1 MYNMSYSENFDNE
14 FFDEL
19 DNRINFNLVTHDVI
33 TYRHIYGALYAY
45 YKFNRG
51 KVENILNFESLLE
64 SEPKMLHTEMT
75 IELLDLVHETK
86 VVDPERL
93 NILFRSFYKVNLLE
107 NWDEQI
113 TFKPRNIS
121 ELHRLFIK
129 HNIFD
134 AELYKALIKSTSSIK
149 RIDDINKY
157 HQMLTGL
164 NWMNSN
170 PKSPY
175 FKQLEKEIESF
186 KDKIRN
192 NENKFWRYDPEVK
205 NSYFIMIC
213 LIKEFKIQNL
223 R

>member
-1 MYNMSYSENFDNE
+1 MYNMAYSENYDNE

-33 TYRHIYGALYAY
+33 SFRHIYGALYAY

-51 KVENILNFESLLE
+51 KIENILNFESLLE
-64 SEPKMLHTEMT
+64 SEPQILHTEMT
-75 IELLDLVHETK
+75 IQLFDLVHETK

-107 NWDEQI
+107 NWDKQI
-113 TFKPRNIS
+113 TYKSRNVS

-129 HNIFD
+129 HNIYD
-134 AELYKALIKSTSSIK
+134 VDLHKALIKSTLSVK
-149 RIDDINKY
+149 RIHDISKY

-164 NWMNSN
+164 NWINSN
-170 PKSPY
+170 PKSHF
-175 FKQLEKEIESF
+175 FKQIDKEIESF

-192 NENKFWRYDPEVK
+192 NENKLWRYDPEVI
-205 NSYFIMIC
+205 N
-213 LIKEFKIQNL
+213 
-223 R
+223 